1 MKTEPLS
8 HQLKDFELTKDLVA
22 WGVWWEQGT
31 GKSKLLIDTCCHL
44 FTQGRIQAVVVV
56 APNGVHGN
64 MVYQEFPKHAWVEWD
79 GYVYDT
85 GRAGTKRDEQRRNCL
100 LHEPSM
106 KLRVVAI
113 SYDALRTKKGFD
125 FVRDMLVKY
134 RCLCALDESTA
145 IANHTT
151 ERAKAAHKL
160 GPLAC
165 YRRTMSGTPAAEGP
179 FKVYSQ
185 IKWLDSTYWSRNGLS
200 SLTVFRNT
208 FGVFKTSHAR
218 GSTDEEGR
226 YVKGHQYQ
234 ELVEYRNLEYLQE
247 LVSGI
252 GSRVLKEDVLDLPP
266 KVYTRV
272 EFEMAPKQAR
282 VYAELKEQFR
292 TEIEAGQVVEA
303 QTALV
308 RLTRL
313 QQITSGYV
321 GVDETTPPAVGD
333 LVILQRDG
341 YVVHGEIKELTLAG
355 TGFVDGHRVL
365 PGQTTAPNPEGLE
378 WREPFQLPDERMH
391 RLVAAKQKIVDI
403 FDKPGDNPRLMALL
417 AVLEPLTH
425 KVIIWARFTRDIDLI
440 CSELG
445 EHAVRYDGQVGTRER
460 ERALSSFRED
470 ANVRYFV
477 ANPAT
482 LSMGVTLTQ
491 AKTVVYYS
499 NNFQLEKRLQSE
511 DRAHRIGQD
520 QKVNIVDL
528 AAHGTVD
535 EYIIET
541 LREKFDLAATVTGD
555 RLRDWIR

>member
-8 HQLKDFELTKDLVA
+8 HQRHDYDKTKDLRA
-22 WGVWWEQGT
+22 WGIWWEQGT

-44 FTQGRIQAVVVV
+44 YSDGKINAVLVI

-64 MVYQEFPKHAWVEWD
+64 MVFQEFPKHAWVPWE

-85 GRAGTKRDEQRRNCL
+85 SRAGTKRDDQRRHCILN
-100 LHEPSM
+100 EKQD
-106 KLRVVAI
+106 KLIVIAM

-125 FVRDMLVKY
+125 FARAVLMQFT
-134 RCLCALDESTA
+134 CMGALDESTA

-151 ERAKAAHKL
+151 ERTKAAHKL
-160 GPLAC
+160 APLAP
-165 YRRTMSGTPAAEGP
+165 YRRVMSGTPVAEGP
-179 FKVYSQ
+179 FKIYSQ
-185 IKWLDSTYWSRNGLS
+185 IKWLDPNYWKNFGLS
-200 SLTVFRNT
+200 SLQ
-208 FGVFKTSHAR
+208 VFKTTFGIFKTMNAR
-218 GSTDEEGR
+218 GEAGEDGKWI
-226 YVKGHQYQ
+226 KGHQYQ
-234 ELVEYRNLEYLQE
+234 QLVEYRNLEYLQK
-247 LVSGI
+247 LVAGI

-266 KVYTRV
+266 KVYTRI
-272 EFEMAPKQAR
+272 EFEMTSKQMR
-282 VYAELKEQFR
+282 MYDELVNVYR
-292 TEIEAGQVVEA
+292 TEVESGQVVEA
-303 QTALV
+303 NSALV

-313 QQITSGYV
+313 QQITSGFV
-321 GVDETTPPAVGD
+321 GVDETPPIAVGD
-333 LVILQRDG
+333 LVILQCDG
-341 YVVHGEIKELTLAG
+341 YTVHGEIKELDPSG
-355 TGFVDGHRVL
+355 VGFVDGHRVL
-365 PGQTTAPNPEGLE
+365 PGQTTAPDPTGLE
-378 WREPFQLPDERMH
+378 WREPFTLPTERLH
-391 RLVAAKQKIVDI
+391 RLVPTKQKVVDI

-417 AVLEPLTH
+417 AILEPLTH

-460 ERALSSFRED
+460 ELALTSFRED
-470 ANVRYFV
+470 PNVRYFV

-520 QKVNIVDL
+520 QKVNIIDLIARESVDN
-528 AAHGTVD
+528 HIVT
-535 EYIIET
+535 T
-541 LREKFDLAATVTGD
+541 LREKFDLAAVVTGD